1 MSKKKNRKR
10 LIDLMDRYRVDSQ
23 TVAKLLNLS
32 PTTVRIYRSKS
43 DSDITAKDLELL
55 EYKLKSDYLI
65 R

>member
-32 PTTVRIYRSKS
+32 PTTVRIYRSKC